1 MMKNAARSK
10 SLLHKPRFAILLS
23 LLLLPL
29 SGWTQL
35 NVYFLNVGQGDATY
49 IELPG
54 GSNVLID
61 GGPSSLPVRE
71 FLMAKGVRRIDH
83 VVLTHPHSDHYRGL
97 KKVLQY
103 FEVKNFYDTRVENL
117 GAIGDNNLR
126 ELAAAQAAKVH
137 FPEVGQHMN
146 WDRNVTVKVLNT
158 CSEVIQTRDSTRINN
173 CSLVMRFYYNGTG
186 LLLTGDIE
194 ASQENAITRVF
205 KSGLESQIL
214 KVSHHG
220 SAYSST
226 PRFLER
232 VKPVHAIISY
242 GVGNNYGHPHADA
255 LLRLQAAGATV
266 YGTQDGNLLMTI
278 PPPGSPKGID
288 VAPLPFAITP
298 VSAEELASEPVTMP
312 ESQALE
318 QLLNSPLR

>member
-1 MMKNAARSK
+1 MKNAARK
-10 SLLHKPRFAILLS
+10 FAILFS

-49 IELPG
+49 IELPN
-54 GSNVLID
+54 GSNVLVD

-71 FLMAKGVRRIDH
+71 FLMAKGVRKIDH

-97 KKVLQY
+97 KKVFQY
-103 FEVKNFYDTRVENL
+103 FQVGNFYDSRIENL
-117 GAIGDNNLR
+117 DAVGDNNLR
-126 ELAAAQAAKVH
+126 ELAVAQATRVH
-137 FPEVGQHMN
+137 FPEPGQYLN
-146 WDRNVTVKVLNT
+146 WDRNVSVKVLNT
-158 CSEVIQTRDSTRINN
+158 CSKEIKTRDSRIINN
-173 CSLVMRFYYNGTG
+173 CSIVLRLHYNGAA

-214 KVSHHG
+214 KVPHHG
-220 SAYSST
+220 SSSSSSQK
-226 PRFLER
+226 FLER

-242 GVGNNYGHPHADA
+242 GIGNNYGHPHADA
-255 LLRLQAAGATV
+255 LLRLQAAGANV
-266 YGTQDGNLLMTI
+266 YGTQDGNLMMTI
-278 PPPGSPKGID
+278 PPPGSPKGVD

-298 VSAEELASEPVTMP
+298 VSAEELAAEPVTMP

>member
-1 MMKNAARSK
+1 MAYAPLMKNAARRS
-10 SLLHKPRFAILLS
+10 AILLS

-49 IELPG
+49 IELPN

-71 FLMAKGVRRIDH
+71 FLMAKGVRKIDH

-97 KKVLQY
+97 KKVFQY
-103 FEVKNFYDTRVENL
+103 FQVGNFYDSRLENL
-117 GAIGDNNLR
+117 NAVGDNNLR
-126 ELAAAQAAKVH
+126 ELAAAQAARVH
-137 FPEVGQHMN
+137 FPETGEHMN
-146 WDRNVTVKVLNT
+146 WDRNVSVKVLNT
-158 CSEVIQTRDSTRINN
+158 CSEEIKTRDSSTINN
-173 CSLVMRFYYNGTG
+173 CSIVLRFYYNGTG
-186 LLLTGDIE
+186 LLTTGDIE

-214 KVSHHG
+214 KVAHHG
-220 SAYSST
+220 SGSSSSQK
-226 PRFLER
+226 FLER
-232 VKPVHAIISY
+232 VRPVHAIVSY
-242 GVGNNYGHPHADA
+242 GVGNNYGHPHAEA

-266 YGTQDGNLLMTI
+266 YGTQDGNLMMTI
-278 PPPGSPKGID
+278 PPPGSHKGID

-298 VSAEELASEPVTMP
+298 VSAEELASEPVSMP